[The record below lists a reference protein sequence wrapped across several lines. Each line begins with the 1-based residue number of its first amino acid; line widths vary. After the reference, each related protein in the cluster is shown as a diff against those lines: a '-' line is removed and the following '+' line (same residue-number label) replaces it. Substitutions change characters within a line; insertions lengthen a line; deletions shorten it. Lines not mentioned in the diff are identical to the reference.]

1 MVYLLYMTTPASPA
15 EDSLIHLQDRFV
27 WETLSHEKYERGPA
41 WYGVMGV
48 LSLFLLAYAIWN
60 ENFLFAFLILLADIT
75 LILGYRQDPHP
86 VLVQIGEN
94 GIVWD
99 GQLHLFQNI
108 ERFAI
113 VYQPPEVKYLYIEPK
128 QGVIQRF
135 RIHLEEQDP
144 LAIRDHL
151 RQYLAEN
158 LDLSNEYAS
167 DTLARLLKI

>member
-1 MVYLLYMTTPASPA
+1 MITYATEV

-27 WETLSHEKYERGPA
+27 WETLSHEKYERGPS
-41 WYGVMGV
+41 WYAVMGV
-48 LSLFLLAYAIWN
+48 VSLFLLAYAIWN

-94 GIVWD
+94 GVVWD
-99 GQLHLFQNI
+99 GQFHLFQDI

-113 VYQPPEVKYLYIEPK
+113 IYQPPDVKYLYIEPK
-128 QGVIQRF
+128 RGVVNRF
-135 RIHLEEQDP
+135 RIHLEDQDP
-144 LAIRDHL
+144 IALRDHL
-151 RQYLAEN
+151 RQYLPEN